1 MTILS
6 NITTHKSQKILDA
19 LNKLGAPGNVVINSS
34 NRQIAW
40 QFFNGI
46 GFSFEHYRH
55 GGADVIATAYNSF
68 EPNGG
73 ALGLIPYV
81 LKASPQMPASD
92 IAETLA
98 ICIQRSGLNI
108 ARATTSEVESYI
120 AANNLRSA
128 VVPVTAT
135 TEAGNAPAVVA
146 PSNAVLQATIAQAG
160 NPDAAMTQAAGAIA
174 SLLAAMSNKPAELDE
189 TKVIAL
195 IKQHSMATSVVITS
209 DTGKWE
215 VPTGVHHKKLPEVI
229 KYLSAGV
236 NVFMVGAAGS
246 GKTTIAEKAAHALNL
261 PFYFNGALDSEY
273 KLTGFID
280 AQGRIVSTAFRK
292 AYETGGVYLFDE
304 VDASMPSALLAFNAA
319 LANGHSDFPDGCIKK
334 HEKFLCIAAA
344 NTFGKG
350 ADRLYVGR
358 NQLDAATMD
367 RFAVIEVDYDE
378 KLERALAG
386 NDDWV
391 DYVQSIRKAVF
402 ALKIRHV
409 VSPRASING
418 AKLLAAG
425 IARDNVI
432 DSVIW
437 KGLDKDS
444 ITKIKA
450 QAA

>member
-6 NITTHKSQKILDA
+6 NITTNKSQKTLDA
-19 LNKLGAPGNVVINSS
+19 LNKLGNPGNVVITSA

-40 QFFNGI
+40 QFFNGL

-55 GGADVIATAYNSF
+55 GGADVIASAYNSF
-68 EPNGG
+68 TNEGK
-73 ALGLIPYV
+73 ALGVIPYI
-81 LKASPQMPASD
+81 LKADPSMIASD
-92 IAETLA
+92 IAET
-98 ICIQRSGLNI
+98 ITQVIK
-108 ARATTSEVESYI
+108 RAVDAKISLMQYAAWPTTSEVELYI
-120 AANNLRSA
+120 AANRLREA
-128 VVPVTAT
+128 VTTIPAT
-135 TEAGNAPAVVA
+135 TDAGNLPAVVQ
-146 PSNAVLQATIAQAG
+146 PSNAVS
-160 NPDAAMTQAAGAIA
+160 NPDAAMNQAAGAIA

-195 IKQHSMATSVVITS
+195 IKQHSMATSVVIKNDNGS
-209 DTGKWE
+209 YE
-215 VPTGVHHKKLPEVI
+215 VPTGVFHRKLPDVI

-246 GKTTIAEKAAHALNL
+246 GKTTIAEKAAHALSL

-292 AYETGGVYLFDE
+292 AYEGGGVYLFDE

-334 HEKFLCIAAA
+334 HPSFLCIAAA

-378 KLERALAG
+378 KLERALTG

-409 VSPRASING
+409 VSPRASIHG